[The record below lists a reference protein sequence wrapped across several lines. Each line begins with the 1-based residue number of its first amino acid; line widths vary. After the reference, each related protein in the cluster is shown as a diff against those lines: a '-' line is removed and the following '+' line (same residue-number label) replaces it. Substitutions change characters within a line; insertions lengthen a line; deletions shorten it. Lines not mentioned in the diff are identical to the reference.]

1 MEYEFRIR
9 NEITERVEGN
19 GSQTDEESHRGR
31 AVRNGHRGA
40 LESDDRI
47 TENAGCAAHADT
59 RYASEPCDEERTH
72 ESYGST
78 DRYADEVLGCV
89 SGRNG
94 RVSGT
99 ADELG
104 NGHREQHDNG
114 SGERDGTGWESE
126 RELFEEYVFGKR
138 SDGNVYE
145 TPQSYRFD
153 TDRDTCGLGT
163 DTAYF
168 IADLT
173 NIIDEDADIEDCTT
187 IHYAPSR
194 KKKEHESGPVM
205 GGM

>member
-1 MEYEFRIR
+1 M
-9 NEITERVEGN
+9 
-19 GSQTDEESHRGR
+19 
-31 AVRNGHRGA
+31 RNGHRGT

-47 TENAGCAAHADT
+47 TENAGRAAHADT

-72 ESYGST
+72 ESYGSA

-104 NGHREQHDNG
+104 NGYREQDDNG
-114 SGERDGTGWESE
+114 STERDGTGWESE
-126 RELFEEYVFGKR
+126 RELFEEYIFGEG
-138 SDGNVYE
+138 SDGSVYE
-145 TPQSYRFD
+145 AAQPYRFD
-153 TDRDTCGLGT
+153 TDGGAYSLGN

-173 NIIDEDADIEDCTT
+173 NIIDEDAYVEDCTT
-187 IHYAPSR
+187 RHYAPSR
-194 KKKEHESGPVM
+194 KKKEQQSGPVM
-205 GGM
+205 GGI

>member
-1 MEYEFRIR
+1 M
-9 NEITERVEGN
+9 
-19 GSQTDEESHRGR
+19 
-31 AVRNGHRGA
+31 RNGHRGA

-47 TENAGCAAHADT
+47 TENAGGTVDADT

-72 ESYGST
+72 ESYGSA

-104 NGHREQHDNG
+104 NGHREQDDNS

-126 RELFEEYVFGKR
+126 RELFEEYVFGEG
-138 SDGNVYE
+138 SDGSVYE
-145 TPQSYRFD
+145 AAQSYRID
-153 TDRDTCGLGT
+153 TDRDTRGLGT

-173 NIIDEDADIEDCTT
+173 NIIDEDAYVEDCTT

-194 KKKEHESGPVM
+194 KKKEQQSGPVM

>member
-1 MEYEFRIR
+1 M
-9 NEITERVEGN
+9 
-19 GSQTDEESHRGR
+19 
-31 AVRNGHRGA
+31 RNGHRGT
-40 LESDDRI
+40 LESNDRI
-47 TENAGCAAHADT
+47 TENAGRAAHADT

-72 ESYGST
+72 ESYGSA
-78 DRYADEVLGCV
+78 DRYADKVLGCV

-104 NGHREQHDNG
+104 NGYREQDDHG

-126 RELFEEYVFGKR
+126 RELFEEYVFGEGN
-138 SDGNVYE
+138 DGSVHE
-145 TPQSYRFD
+145 AAQSYRFD
-153 TDRDTCGLGT
+153 PDRDTRGLGT

-173 NIIDEDADIEDCTT
+173 NIIDEDACVEDCTT
-187 IHYAPSR
+187 MHYAPSR
-194 KKKEHESGPVM
+194 KKKEQQSGPVM